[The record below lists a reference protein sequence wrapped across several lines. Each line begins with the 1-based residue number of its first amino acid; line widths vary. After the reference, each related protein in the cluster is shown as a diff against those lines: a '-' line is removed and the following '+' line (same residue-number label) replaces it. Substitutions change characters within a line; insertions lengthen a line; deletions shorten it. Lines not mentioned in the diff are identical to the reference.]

1 VSSPEHEPVTT
12 QLYFAGDPKLGEND
26 PCGSACDSNDPR
38 RIIRP
43 AKEGS
48 GLPSGRFDVIL
59 KPTRET

>member
-1 VSSPEHEPVTT
+1 M
-12 QLYFAGDPKLGEND
+12 
-26 PCGSACDSNDPR
+26 CDSNDPR

-48 GLPSGRFDVIL
+48 GLPTGRFDVIL